1 MDDFERVLCAR
12 SAYMATHLE
21 APEKVL
27 IPRRVWE
34 RMKERANI
42 TEFAPGN
49 CLTDKFCEM
58 SVVPVDTQDEEMLR
72 FE

>member
-1 MDDFERVLCAR
+1 MDDFERVLCTR
-12 SAYMATHLE
+12 GAYMAERLT

-27 IPRRVWE
+27 LPRRVWE

-58 SVVPVDTQDEEMLR
+58 TVVVVDTQDEEMLR